1 MCQQRVMWRII
12 LRTIKS
18 EEIFDMTLI
27 HPVYMDSVPK
37 NKIHMN
43 HLIIVE
49 SPAKAKTLKKF
60 LGAKYTIKA
69 SMGHIRDL
77 PKKNLAIDIEHDFT
91 PEYEIS
97 PDKKKIVAELKAA
110 AKKPD
115 TMVWLAPDEDR
126 EGESIA
132 WHLVYALGLKKDQFK
147 RIAFHEITKPAVL
160 KALENPRNIDLNL
173 VHAQQ
178 ARRILDRLVGY
189 KLSPLLWTKIRA
201 GLSAGRVQSVAVR
214 LIVDKEREI
223 EAFKSEEYWNIDTD
237 LKVKKGDF
245 NADLHKIK
253 GKKAI
258 VKNKKE
264 ADKILKDLNEASY
277 KIAQI
282 TKKKSKRQPAAP
294 FITSTLQQEASRKL
308 GFSVKQTMMVAQQLY
323 EGVEHG
329 NDHTGLITYMRTDSY
344 NLSKEF
350 LKEVPK
356 IVTKLFGKEFA
367 LAAPRVFTKKA
378 RGAQEAHEAIRP
390 TDLSKTPEDLKAYL
404 DPKQFRLYKLI
415 WERTIACQ
423 MAEAELDTTS
433 ILIEA
438 GNYELIAKGQI
449 IRKPGFMKVYVE
461 GTDNPEEALSE
472 KDRLLPDME
481 EGEICDLIKVNTE
494 QKFTQP
500 PARYTEASL
509 VKKMEA
515 EGIGRPSTYAPTI
528 STVISRGYIEK
539 KEDKKLYPMDIGLIV
554 NDFLVKHF
562 ADIVDYQFTAH
573 MEEKLDDIADG
584 KEEWQPVIKKFF
596 DPFEENL
603 EKKKKEVQKSDI
615 ITDKTD
621 EKCDK
626 CGADMMVKLGRNGKF
641 LSCSKYPE
649 CKNARPLK
657 ADLEKEKQ
665 LQEQFKDE
673 KCDNCGSQMMVKKG
687 RFGDFLACS
696 DYPKCKT
703 TRPLAH
709 ALKIQ
714 CPECGSNLVEK
725 RTKRGK
731 IFYGC
736 TGYPKCT
743 FATWKKPVEDKCVA
757 CGGLQVEQKK
767 DLIKCEKCGKETE
780 IEPTDEIEND

>member
-1 MCQQRVMWRII
+1 
-12 LRTIKS
+12 
-18 EEIFDMTLI
+18 
-27 HPVYMDSVPK
+27 
-37 NKIHMN
+37 MN

-60 LGAKYTIKA
+60 LGAKYTVKA

-77 PKKNLAIDIEHDFT
+77 PKKTLAIDIEHDFE
-91 PEYEIS
+91 PEYEVT
-97 PDKKKIVAELKAA
+97 PDKKKIVTELKKE

-115 TMVWLAPDEDR
+115 TMVWLASDEDR

-132 WHLVYALGLKKDQFK
+132 WHLVHALGLKKENFK

-160 KALENPRNIDLNL
+160 KALENPRNIDINL

-178 ARRILDRLVGY
+178 ARRVLDRLVGY
-189 KLSPLLWTKIRA
+189 KLSPLLWSKIRI

-223 EAFKSEEYWNIDTD
+223 EAFKSEEYWNIDAD
-237 LKVKKGDF
+237 LKAKKGDF
-245 NADLHKIK
+245 NAELSKIK
-253 GKKAI
+253 GKKAE

-264 ADKILKDLNEASY
+264 ADKIVTELNKADYVVEQ
-277 KIAQI
+277 IA
-282 TKKKSKRQPAAP
+282 KKQTKRQPSAP

-308 GFSVKQTMMVAQQLY
+308 GFSVKQTMVVAQQLY

-329 NDHTGLITYMRTDSY
+329 KELTGLITYMRTDSF
-344 NLSKEF
+344 NLSNEF

-356 IVTKLFGKEFA
+356 IVTKMFGKEYA
-367 LAAPRVFTKKA
+367 LQTPRIFTKKA
-378 RGAQEAHEAIRP
+378 KGAQEAHEAIRP
-390 TDLSKTPEDLKAYL
+390 TDLTKTPQDLKAHL
-404 DPKQFRLYKLI
+404 DPQQYRLYKLI

-423 MAEAELDTTS
+423 MAEAELDMTTVH
-433 ILIEA
+433 IKA
-438 GNYELIAKGQI
+438 GDYHLVAKGQI

-461 GTDNPEEALSE
+461 GTDNPEEALSD
-472 KDRLLPDME
+472 KDKLLPDLV
-481 EGEICDLIKVNTE
+481 EGEVCKLKKVNAE

-509 VKKMEA
+509 VKKMES

-528 STVISRGYIEK
+528 STIVTRGYIEK
-539 KEDKKLYPMDIGLIV
+539 KEDKKLYPMEIGTIV

-562 ADIVDYQFTAH
+562 SDIVDYQFTAQ
-573 MEEKLDDIADG
+573 MEEKLDDIAEG
-584 KEEWQPVIKKFF
+584 KEQWQPVIKKFYE
-596 DPFEENL
+596 PFEATL
-603 EKKKKEVQKSDI
+603 EQKKKEVQKSDI
-615 ITDKTD
+615 INDKTD

-657 ADLEKEKQ
+657 EDLEKEKA

-673 KCDNCGSQMMVKKG
+673 KCDKCGSQMVAKKG

-696 DYPKCKT
+696 DYPQCKS

-709 ALKIQ
+709 ALKVK
-714 CPECGSNLVEK
+714 CPTCGSNLVEK

-731 IFYGC
+731 VFYGC

-743 FATWKKPVEDKCVA
+743 FATWKKPVDTPCPDCK
-757 CGGLQVEQKK
+757 GLQVEQKK
-767 DLIKCEKCGKETE
+767 GVIKCEGCGKETE
-780 IEPTDEIEND
+780 VDEEE

>member
-1 MCQQRVMWRII
+1 
-12 LRTIKS
+12 
-18 EEIFDMTLI
+18 
-27 HPVYMDSVPK
+27 
-37 NKIHMN
+37 MN

-60 LGAKYTIKA
+60 LGAKYTVKA

-77 PKKNLAIDIEHDFT
+77 PKKNLSIDVEDDFK
-91 PEYEIS
+91 PDYEIT
-97 PDKKKIVAELKAA
+97 PDKKKIVTELKKE

-115 TMVWLAPDEDR
+115 TMVWLASDEDR

-132 WHLVYALGLKKDQFK
+132 WHLVYALGLKKGEFK

-160 KALENPRNIDLNL
+160 KALENPRVIDINL

-237 LKVKKGDF
+237 LKVKKGEF
-245 NADLHKIK
+245 NAELSKIK
-253 GKKAI
+253 GKKAT

-264 ADKILKDLNEASY
+264 ADKILVDLNKASY
-277 KIAQI
+277 VIDKITQ
-282 TKKKSKRQPAAP
+282 KKTTRQPAAP

-308 GFSVKQTMMVAQQLY
+308 GFSVKQTMVVAQQLY
-323 EGVEHG
+323 EGVEVG
-329 NDHTGLITYMRTDSY
+329 KDHTGLITYMRTDSF
-344 NLSKEF
+344 NLSNEF

-356 IVTKLFGKEFA
+356 IVTTLFGKEYA
-367 LAAPRVFTKKA
+367 LATPRTFTKKA

-390 TDLSKTPEDLKAYL
+390 TDLSKTPKDLKAHL

-423 MAEAELDTTS
+423 MAEAELDTTTV
-433 ILIEA
+433 LVKA
-438 GNYELIAKGQI
+438 ADYELTAKGQI

-461 GTDNPEEALSE
+461 GTDNPEEALSD
-472 KDRLLPDME
+472 KDKILPDMK
-481 EGEICDLIKVNTE
+481 EGEQCDLQKVNAE

-509 VKKMEA
+509 VKKMES

-528 STVISRGYIEK
+528 STIVSRGYIEK
-539 KEDKKLYPMDIGLIV
+539 KEDKKLYPMEIGTIV

-562 ADIVDYQFTAH
+562 ADIVDYKFTAQ
-573 MEEKLDDIADG
+573 MEEKLDDIAEG

-596 DPFEENL
+596 DPFIDNI

-615 ITDKTD
+615 INEKTD

-626 CGADMMVKLGRNGKF
+626 CDAPMMVKLGRNGKF

-649 CKNARPLK
+649 CKNARPMK
-657 ADLEKEKQ
+657 EDLEREKE
-665 LQEQFKDE
+665 LQKQFKDE
-673 KCDNCGSQMMVKKG
+673 KCDKCGSQMMVKNG
-687 RFGDFLACS
+687 RFGEFLACS
-696 DYPKCKT
+696 DYPKCKS

-709 ALKIQ
+709 ALKVK
-714 CPECGSNLVEK
+714 CPDCGSDIVEK

-731 IFYGC
+731 VFYGC

-743 FATWKKPVEDKCVA
+743 FASWKKPVEDPCSVCK
-757 CGGLQVEQKK
+757 GMQVEQKK
-767 DLIKCEKCGKETE
+767 GLIKCLKCEKETE
-780 IEPTDEIEND
+780 VDEEE